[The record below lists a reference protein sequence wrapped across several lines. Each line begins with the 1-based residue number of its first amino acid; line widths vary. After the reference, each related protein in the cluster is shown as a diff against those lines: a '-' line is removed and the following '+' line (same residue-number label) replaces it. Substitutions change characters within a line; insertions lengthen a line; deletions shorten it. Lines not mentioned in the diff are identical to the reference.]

1 MLKIHFKRP
10 GRLALG
16 VAVAAAALTLA
27 ACGGGGNDDGGSTTT
42 PPVTTTPTNPGVTA
56 DSFLAIVKNLIATQ
70 TSDTIEPSTITDVT
84 ATTSDTTE
92 PDPNI

>member
-1 MLKIHFKRP
+1 MLKFHFKRP

-27 ACGGGGNDDGGSTTT
+27 ACGGGHDDGPGTTT

-56 DSFLAIVKNLIATQ
+56 DAFLAIVKNLIATQ
-70 TSDTIEPSTITDVT
+70 TSDTTEPATITDVT

-92 PDPNI
+92 PDPTI

>member
-1 MLKIHFKRP
+1 MLKFDFKRP

-16 VAVAAAALTLA
+16 VVVAAAALTLA
-27 ACGGGGNDDGGSTTT
+27 ACGGGHDDGPGTTT
-42 PPVTTTPTNPGVTA
+42 PPVTTTPTNPGVTV

-70 TSDTIEPSTITDVT
+70 TSDTNEPSTITDVT
-84 ATTSDTTE
+84 ATTSDTAE